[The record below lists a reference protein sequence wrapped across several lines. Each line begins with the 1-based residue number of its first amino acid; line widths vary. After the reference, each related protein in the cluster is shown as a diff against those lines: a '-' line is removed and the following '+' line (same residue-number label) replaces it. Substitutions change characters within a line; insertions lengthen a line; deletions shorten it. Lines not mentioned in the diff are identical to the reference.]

1 MQQFDVAVVG
11 AGIVGLAHAYV
22 AAKRGRSVVVYER
35 DRRAQ
40 GASIRNFGLVWPIG
54 QPAGERLRIA
64 LRSRE
69 IWREA
74 LDSAAL
80 PYFATGAL
88 HLVYREDEAAVAQE
102 FARRATDYDCAWLDA
117 GEVLLRSPAANPKRL
132 LGGLW
137 SAAEMTVHPPSVLR
151 ELPAFLEERFG
162 VAFRFG
168 EAVTDASKL
177 AARTVVA
184 GGDVQLLYPE
194 LLRAQPIRRCKL
206 QMMRTAPQ
214 PAGWRLGPALA
225 AGLTMRF
232 YPSFRICETLAA
244 LESRFARE
252 MPEYDRWGIHV
263 MASETPMG
271 EITLG
276 DSHEYNLDAEVFDK
290 PAIDDLILRY
300 LRTFTQLPEERIAQ
314 RWHGV
319 YTKHAELPWFT
330 AEPEPGVRIV
340 AALGGAGMTLSFGL
354 AEQTMEEML

>member
-1 MQQFDVAVVG
+1 MPRFDVAIVG
-11 AGIVGLAHAYV
+11 AGIVGLAHAYT

-40 GASIRNFGLVWPIG
+40 GASIRNFGLIWPIG
-54 QPAGERLRIA
+54 QPSGERLRIA

-69 IWREA
+69 IWREV
-74 LDSAAL
+74 LDAAGL
-80 PYFATGAL
+80 PYFATGSL
-88 HLVYREDEAAVAQE
+88 HLAHRDDEAAVALE

-117 GEVLLRSPAANPKRL
+117 REVLARSPAANPRGL
-132 LGGLW
+132 LGALW

-162 VAFRFG
+162 VTFRFG

-177 AARTVVA
+177 AARTIVA
-184 GGDVQLLYPE
+184 CGDAHMLYPE

-214 PAGWRLGPALA
+214 PQGWVFGPALA
-225 AGLTMRF
+225 GGLTLRF
-232 YPSFRICETLAA
+232 YPSFRVCESLAA
-244 LESRFARE
+244 LEARISRE

-263 MASETPMG
+263 MASETPLG

-276 DSHEYNLDAEVFDK
+276 DSHEYDLDTELFDK
-290 PAIDDLILRY
+290 PEIDEYILRY
-300 LRTFTQLPEERIAQ
+300 LRTFARLAEERIAQ

-319 YTKHAELPWFT
+319 YAKHAEWPWFT
-330 AEPEPGVRIV
+330 AEPEPGVRV
-340 AALGGAGMTLSFGL
+340 VTALGGAGMTLSFGL
-354 AEQTMEEML
+354 AEKTMEEIL